1 MTQAIEALTAYKL
14 RLKEQGQT
22 LHASVVER
30 CIEILRRV
38 EADALCG
45 KTNRLRK

>member
-1 MTQAIEALTAYKL
+1 MALLTEAIEALAAYRL

-30 CIEILRRV
+30 CIDVLRR
-38 EADALCG
+38 LG
-45 KTNRLRK
+45 R